1 MTQTLAIQVITSSEI
16 QTVSGS
22 VQTPIIKGLK
32 SYKLIILKFLVN
44 GHLTA
49 IWVFFLMF
57 FFQLL
62 HFLFSNL

>member
-49 IWVFFLMF
+49 IWVFF
-57 FFQLL
+57 
-62 HFLFSNL
+62 